1 MTLARRPLL
10 ALAGLGLVA
19 GSPLARAAGPTM
31 KGSGVAATQRREVG
45 AFVGVGLGGPFAVV
59 LRQGTREAIEI
70 VADDNILALVET
82 RLSGTGADRSLEIGL
97 ARDARIEPQT
107 PIVVTID
114 YVRLEDLAVG
124 GSGSIRAQSMK
135 APKLDAAIGGSGSI
149 DLAELDVGNLAV
161 AIGGSGAFRAD
172 GRARKLSVSIG
183 GSGRCD
189 AERLVE
195 RRCRRQRRRQRRHAR
210 ARRNGAAGDDRGQRQ
225 RLPQR
230 RSRPAG
236 RHRRQRP
243 RQADLKAT
251 PGHRP
256 VGAACRCNQTYDAA
270 PPRLLAVDGAGTV
283 LPGTRSRHA
292 DIALRG
298 PEGVAR
304 RQGQVVSEF
313 EDTQVVAGKPDFAA
327 TAIMESI
334 ATEVNDRG
342 QIIDRHVSDLV
353 VTGSPAQAIRE
364 HFAATRA
371 DLETATS
378 MITLLDPVGVW
389 ASSVVKALSD
399 AGGRPIE
406 KLHLREHSTLRTIA
420 MIERTMLVRRQEDT
434 LRIFHA
440 DVRAPGPENAEIPVA
455 LMERS
460 QMTAVII
467 GPMQPHAID
476 ALLTS
481 LKLATSLP
489 TWRCPHLL
497 FQLPPNANWINA
509 KVEAI
514 DWPERLHVHI
524 VSEPMTGASSVWNAM
539 LNVWNEAK
547 LQPGWDPAAVSPML
561 GTSDFPIKVG
571 ELEGGGDA
579 GAEDHVAGQPRQRR
593 RRNGRSASGA
603 RRRARPP
610 GALQPA
616 QARRLAR
623 LRAGRRRPAASSSPT
638 KRAIRNRSTWSWRRR
653 RAPRCSERIATPPGR
668 WA

>member
-1 MTLARRPLL
+1 MLTSLF
-10 ALAGLGLVA
+10 GD
-19 GSPLARAAGPTM
+19 
-31 KGSGVAATQRREVG
+31 
-45 AFVGVGLGGPFAVV
+45 
-59 LRQGTREAIEI
+59 LR
-70 VADDNILALVET
+70 
-82 RLSGTGADRSLEIGL
+82 SSS
-97 ARDARIEPQT
+97 RDAKSKSS
-107 PIVVTID
+107 D
-114 YVRLEDLAVG
+114 
-124 GSGSIRAQSMK
+124 
-135 APKLDAAIGGSGSI
+135 
-149 DLAELDVGNLAV
+149 
-161 AIGGSGAFRAD
+161 
-172 GRARKLSVSIG
+172 
-183 GSGRCD
+183 
-189 AERLVE
+189 
-195 RRCRRQRRRQRRHAR
+195 
-210 ARRNGAAGDDRGQRQ
+210 
-225 RLPQR
+225 
-230 RSRPAG
+230 
-236 RHRRQRP
+236 
-243 RQADLKAT
+243 
-251 PGHRP
+251 
-256 VGAACRCNQTYDAA
+256 
-270 PPRLLAVDGAGTV
+270 
-283 LPGTRSRHA
+283 
-292 DIALRG
+292 
-298 PEGVAR
+298 
-304 RQGQVVSEF
+304 F
-313 EDTQVVAGKPDFAA
+313 EDTEVGSGGQDFAA

-364 HFAATRA
+364 HFASTRA

-406 KLHLREHSTLRTIA
+406 KLHLREQTTLRTIA

-476 ALLTS
+476 ALLSS

-514 DWPERLHVHI
+514 VWPERLHVHI

-571 ELEGGGDA
+571 ELDGSAEAGAKTPATGMDAEAATLTGSLRPMLDAARGRQALSSLLKLDGLLGCALVDAASGLVLAHESRDPASLDMELAAASCAQVLGSHRNAARSMGLGDA
-579 GAEDHVAGQPRQRR
+579 IDEVITTAGSRHVLIR
-593 RRNGRSASGA
+593 
-603 RRRARPP
+603 
-610 GALQPA
+610 ALQRHA
-616 QARRLAR
+616 DLVLIAVLEKHRTNLALAR
-623 LRAGRRRPAASSSPT
+623 FQLLEVE
-638 KRAIRNRSTWSWRRR
+638 RSL
-653 RAPRCSERIATPPGR
+653 P
-668 WA
+668 

>member
-1 MTLARRPLL
+1 MLTSLFGDL
-10 ALAGLGLVA
+10 
-19 GSPLARAAGPTM
+19 RA
-31 KGSGVAATQRREVG
+31 S
-45 AFVGVGLGGPFAVV
+45 
-59 LRQGTREAIEI
+59 
-70 VADDNILALVET
+70 
-82 RLSGTGADRSLEIGL
+82 
-97 ARDARIEPQT
+97 RDA
-107 PIVVTID
+107 
-114 YVRLEDLAVG
+114 
-124 GSGSIRAQSMK
+124 K
-135 APKLDAAIGGSGSI
+135 AKTSD
-149 DLAELDVGNLAV
+149 
-161 AIGGSGAFRAD
+161 
-172 GRARKLSVSIG
+172 
-183 GSGRCD
+183 
-189 AERLVE
+189 
-195 RRCRRQRRRQRRHAR
+195 
-210 ARRNGAAGDDRGQRQ
+210 
-225 RLPQR
+225 
-230 RSRPAG
+230 
-236 RHRRQRP
+236 
-243 RQADLKAT
+243 
-251 PGHRP
+251 
-256 VGAACRCNQTYDAA
+256 
-270 PPRLLAVDGAGTV
+270 
-283 LPGTRSRHA
+283 
-292 DIALRG
+292 
-298 PEGVAR
+298 
-304 RQGQVVSEF
+304 F
-313 EDTQVVAGKPDFAA
+313 EDTQVGAGGQDFAA

-406 KLHLREHSTLRTIA
+406 KLHLREQSTLRTIA

-497 FQLPPNANWINA
+497 FQLPPNAGWINA

-514 DWPERLHVHI
+514 VWPERLHVHI

-547 LQPGWDPAAVSPML
+547 LQPGWDPSAVSPML

-571 ELEGGGDA
+571 DLDGSAEANAKTALGSIDSDA
-579 GAEDHVAGQPRQRR
+579 AATATATRPVLDAARGRQALSSLLKLD
-593 RRNGRSASGA
+593 GLLGCALVDAASGLVLAHETRDPQSLDMELAAASCAQVLGGHRDAA
-603 RRRARPP
+603 RSMGLTDPIDEVITTAGSRHVLIR
-610 GALQPA
+610 ALQRHA
-616 QARRLAR
+616 DLVLVALLEKHRTNLALAR
-623 LRAGRRRPAASSSPT
+623 FQLLEV
-638 KRAIRNRSTWSWRRR
+638 
-653 RAPRCSERIATPPGR
+653 ERGLP
-668 WA
+668 

>member
-1 MTLARRPLL
+1 MLTSLFGDL
-10 ALAGLGLVA
+10 
-19 GSPLARAAGPTM
+19 RA
-31 KGSGVAATQRREVG
+31 S
-45 AFVGVGLGGPFAVV
+45 
-59 LRQGTREAIEI
+59 
-70 VADDNILALVET
+70 
-82 RLSGTGADRSLEIGL
+82 
-97 ARDARIEPQT
+97 RDA
-107 PIVVTID
+107 
-114 YVRLEDLAVG
+114 
-124 GSGSIRAQSMK
+124 K
-135 APKLDAAIGGSGSI
+135 AKSSD
-149 DLAELDVGNLAV
+149 
-161 AIGGSGAFRAD
+161 
-172 GRARKLSVSIG
+172 
-183 GSGRCD
+183 
-189 AERLVE
+189 
-195 RRCRRQRRRQRRHAR
+195 
-210 ARRNGAAGDDRGQRQ
+210 
-225 RLPQR
+225 
-230 RSRPAG
+230 
-236 RHRRQRP
+236 
-243 RQADLKAT
+243 
-251 PGHRP
+251 
-256 VGAACRCNQTYDAA
+256 
-270 PPRLLAVDGAGTV
+270 
-283 LPGTRSRHA
+283 
-292 DIALRG
+292 
-298 PEGVAR
+298 
-304 RQGQVVSEF
+304 F
-313 EDTQVVAGKPDFAA
+313 EDTEVTSGGQDFAA

-406 KLHLREHSTLRTIA
+406 KLHLREQTTLRTIA

-514 DWPERLHVHI
+514 LWPERLHVHI

-547 LQPGWDPAAVSPML
+547 LQPGWDPSAVSPML

-571 ELEGGGDA
+571 ELDGSADTGAKAAPGDGD
-579 GAEDHVAGQPRQRR
+579 GATTL
-593 RRNGRSASGA
+593 SGA
-603 RRRARPP
+603 RPVLDAARGRQALSSLLKLDGLLGCALVDAASGLVLAHETRDPQSLDMELAAASCAQVLGTHRDAARQMGLNDP
-610 GALQPA
+610 IDEVITTAGSRHVLIRALQRHA
-616 QARRLAR
+616 DLVLVALLEKHRTNLALAR
-623 LRAGRRRPAASSSPT
+623 FQLLEVE
-638 KRAIRNRSTWSWRRR
+638 RSL
-653 RAPRCSERIATPPGR
+653 P
-668 WA
+668 